1 MTIVVNAATL
11 SAVVANGVSCEK
23 VYMNGSIV
31 FESGNSLT
39 VGSQD
44 AYVYGY
50 SGGEEGFGSLSQTTF
65 TGYGGSIDGFFWFTD
80 PGDAQAILR
89 LSAAPYPSKV
99 KVTVGDTV
107 LIFQGESNGA
117 YVLNISQT
125 VYNALPKSGTVKVK
139 FEVMA

>member
-1 MTIVVNAATL
+1 MTLIVGAT
-11 SAVVANGVSCEK
+11 AVDKVFFNGVELEK
-23 VYMNGSIV
+23 VCMNGVLV
-31 FESGNSLT
+31 FESGNILT
-39 VGSQD
+39 VGSQGT
-44 AYVYGY
+44 YRYGF
-50 SGGEEGFGSLSQTTF
+50 SDNEDGFGSLSQTTF
-65 TGYGGSIDGFFWFTD
+65 IGYGGSIDGFFWFTD

-125 VYNALPKSGTVKVK
+125 VYSALPKSGTVKVK
-139 FEVMA
+139 FEVMT